1 MNINAKFLRIAFF
14 VATLVS
20 TVLASGATDNW

>member
-1 MNINAKFLRIAFF
+1 MSINSKFLRIAFF

-20 TVLASGATDNW
+20 TVLASGASDQW